1 MRNTGGPSDG
11 RHSRSAPAGAIR
23 QQCATAARGAV
34 CQTGELESNS
44 CVIHA
49 YFALLLPFLLP
60 HLPQPRPADCR
71 GPADFDLADRRQ
83 STPRGPIER
92 VTARSA
98 PHQLSISPRNGVRC
112 ADGPVHQQ
120 RSAALPLHAAV
131 SFCGYSRQI
140 RARLRFLRHVCA
152 FNDA

>member
-1 MRNTGGPSDG
+1 MDDIP
-11 RHSRSAPAGAIR
+11 
-23 QQCATAARGAV
+23 AARRLGDPTALCGAAQSGPTV
-34 CQTGELESNS
+34 YQTGELESNS

-60 HLPQPRPADCR
+60 HLPKPRPADCR
-71 GPADFDLADRRQ
+71 GPADFDRADRRQ

-112 ADGPVHQQ
+112 ADGPVHQE
-120 RSAALPLHAAV
+120 RSAALPLHAAIP
-131 SFCGYSRQI
+131 FCGHSRQI

-152 FNDA
+152 LGVNCDSR